1 MDKLLEQLR
10 RIWNSPDIR
19 KNILFILAM
28 LTLVRVLA
36 HVPIPG
42 VDIAS
47 LRVLLERNQFLGLLN
62 VFTGGTISNFS
73 VVALGVGPYITA
85 SIIIQLLTMVVPRL
99 EGIQKEGEQGQN
111 RLNAYMRYLTVPLA
125 VLQGW
130 SMIALLRQSS
140 HDLRIDVSPLPLV
153 SMLAIMTAG
162 TMFLMW
168 LGELITE
175 RKMGNGVSLII
186 FAGIIAGL
194 PKYLAQAAVVFD
206 AGQVITIALF
216 AIIAVLTIAGVV
228 TITEGQRNIPV
239 TYAKRIRGMQLVGGV
254 DTHLPLRVNAA
265 GVIPII
271 FAISVI
277 LFPQIL
283 AQLFANAKTPQIAEV
298 AGWLLAT
305 MHNQIFYGVFYFLL
319 VVGFTFFYT
328 AIVFQPTR
336 VAENLQ
342 KQGGFIPGIRPGTP
356 TVNYLNYVVNRVTLA
371 GAIFLGVIAVLP
383 LALQQFTGTQALVV
397 GGTSLLI
404 VVSVVIETIKQ
415 IESHL
420 TMREYELG

>member
-99 EGIQKEGEQGQN
+99 EEIQKEGEQGQN

-140 HDLRIDVSPLPLV
+140 HDLRIDVSPLPLI

-283 AQLFANAKTPQIAEV
+283 AQLFANAKTPQIAAV

-328 AIVFQPTR
+328 AIVFKPTR